1 MRFLL
6 AFGLLLLDASEH
18 LSNSSSL
25 VALESEDIG
34 DGFVT
39 HAGKLMEQY
48 GEKCFVAR
56 CADLCHVVSVN
67 DWLGTEVADCLDEF
81 FTICTENAIQ
91 LFAISGRHLDGLGV
105 DDAIRRI
112 IDSCCAQS
120 EQGFA
125 DTNTSIS
132 ADAVPHLQLFDIW
145 HCFLFL
151 FVNDDCFPPLMV
163 AKGNTSLTKKPPQ
176 RNDIVKAR
184 RRSNCA
190 ESVDAVAPLPYR
202 AVKGFANIV
211 LSPTPMV
218 FAGFATMCWQQ
229 AGGTR

>member
-25 VALESEDIG
+25 VALEGEDIG

-56 CADLCHVVSVN
+56 DADLGHIVAVS
-67 DWLGTEVADCLDEF
+67 DRLRTEVANSLNEF
-81 FTICTENAIQ
+81 PAFCGEDAFQ
-91 LFAISGRHLDGLGV
+91 LLAISGRHFDGLGV

-132 ADAVPHLQLFDIW
+132 ADAVPHLQLFDIC
-145 HCFLFL
+145 HCYLF
-151 FVNDDCFPPLMV
+151 FVNNVCFPSSHRC
-163 AKGNTSLTKKPPQ
+163 KGKQ
-176 RNDIVKAR
+176 I
-184 RRSNCA
+184 
-190 ESVDAVAPLPYR
+190 
-202 AVKGFANIV
+202 ANKEAA
-211 LSPTPMV
+211 L
-218 FAGFATMCWQQ
+218 AQ
-229 AGGTR
+229 